1 MVQARMHP
9 RTGILFIFLLVSAC
23 ASTPEKHQ
31 PLDPF
36 ETVEQSSDGSSEKRR
51 YIILDTKRYISGPY
65 GEEQEVLALITTIK
79 NSSKPSAISNRAVNL
94 PNKPANLS
102 LTVYDY
108 DAPGECG
115 GHTFRVYEGD
125 ELQILEFDF
134 PENNKITR
142 IRDYTRGPT
151 PFVSA
156 GLWGPYD
163 HTEGTAVEMCLLAG
177 EGRKDGMGLMESRYV
192 IGWITNIV
200 DWKQAELG
208 AEYASAVSN
217 TNNCLRGQASLA
229 EASVR
234 PQKSKAMTPKSGGTY
249 QVRAGDTLGSIA
261 RDVYGD
267 FGRWIELYTANSV
280 SIGENPNK
288 LPADII
294 LKLP

>member
-1 MVQARMHP
+1 MVLARMHAL
-9 RTGILFIFLLVSAC
+9 TGILFIILQVSAC
-23 ASTPEKHQ
+23 TSAPEKQQ

-36 ETVEQSSDGSSEKRR
+36 EAVEQSSVSNSDQRR
-51 YIILDTKRYISGPY
+51 YIILDAKRYISGPY
-65 GEEQEVLALITTIK
+65 GEEQEILALITAIK
-79 NSSKPSAISNRAVNL
+79 THSTPATISNRAINL
-94 PNKPANLS
+94 PNKQANLS

-108 DAPGECG
+108 TAPGECG
-115 GHTFRVYEGD
+115 GHKFHVYEGD

-134 PENNKITR
+134 PENNKVTR
-142 IRDYTRGPT
+142 IRDYTKGAT

-163 HTEGTAVEMCLLAG
+163 HTEGTAVEMCFLAG
-177 EGRKDGMGLMESRYV
+177 EGSKDGMGLMEGGYV

-208 AEYASAVSN
+208 TEYARAVSN
-217 TNNCLRGQASLA
+217 TNNCLRRQAGLA
-229 EASVR
+229 GESAS
-234 PQKSKAMTPKSGGTY
+234 SKKKKTITPAAGGTY
-249 QVRAGDTLGSIA
+249 RVKAGDTLGSIA

-267 FGRWIELYTANSV
+267 FSRWIDLYTANSI
-280 SIGENPNK
+280 SIGEDPHK